1 MGMAEMMAWGPY
13 GGGKGRGG
21 WGGQDKGLVGRTSKD
36 KLVWIG
42 GFAAKE
48 TKDKDLNRELK
59 DHINASGASGCKFV
73 DIGSKGHGGAVFG
86 SAEEATACIA
96 ALNGSVFK
104 DVTLEFDAW
113 TKKD

>member
-1 MGMAEMMAWGPY
+1 MGMAWGPY
-13 GGGKGRGG
+13 GGGKGKG
-21 WGGQDKGLVGRTSKD
+21 WGKDNGLIGRTSKD

-48 TKDKDLNRELK
+48 TKDKDLNMELK

-73 DIGSKGHGGAVFG
+73 SIGSKGHGSAVFG
-86 SAEEATACIA
+86 SAEEAKACIA
-96 ALNGSVFK
+96 ALNGTVFK

-113 TKKD
+113 T